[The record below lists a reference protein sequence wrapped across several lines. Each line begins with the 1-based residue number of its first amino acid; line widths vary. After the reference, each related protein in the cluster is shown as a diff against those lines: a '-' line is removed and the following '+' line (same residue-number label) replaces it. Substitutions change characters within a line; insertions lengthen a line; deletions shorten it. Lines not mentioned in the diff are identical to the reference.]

1 MPIPPSSYQQQYL
14 YCPTADEPVK
24 HQPSP
29 DLRYACCGKP
39 VPSAMQDAN
48 APPPDQNIHN
58 IWCPIANT
66 AKRHIATESQRFGC
80 CGRLVPA
87 ALRIKTEADNTPIKI
102 EYGNSKRTTAVQM
115 TRMDQNSK
123 ATIKQQSFPLPSGVE
138 VICLDSDEEDSSNC
152 VVASRST
159 PAVITG
165 VAKNA
170 FTPSNKLKNESQ
182 PTRQATVIAATPIS
196 ETRHLQFWIGPASQR
211 WSSFKLL
218 GTTRYTFP
226 NINQLLPPVEQFIVN
241 DLLPL
246 SADYEEQSRINP
258 AFKPPF
264 IRAQILPF
272 FSRSSGPVRLARGK
286 ENPKTVRDLLRE
298 LPTQGTTIKGTT
310 IYVVLE
316 YDDSDNRVF
325 SEGNEALGRSH
336 SPESQ
341 KPLTVKRERDS
352 TSPIPTIKTER
363 VTPPP
368 KKLRALVYSPGQLSP
383 EPELPLTERLDSM
396 FHAGS
401 PDPEANISTNEGSG
415 HRRSSSLTP
424 PPTNLSS
431 SPPHS
436 EVPSTTQRITRSSL
450 LKKNKKK
457 NKA

>member
-1 MPIPPSSYQQQYL
+1 MPTPPSSYQQQYS
-14 YCPTADEPVK
+14 YCPAAEEPVK
-24 HQPSP
+24 HQSSP

-48 APPPDQNIHN
+48 APPPDQNVLN

-66 AKRHIATESQRFGC
+66 AKRHTATKSQRFGC

-165 VAKNA
+165 SFKSIRPLKDIVQRQHVEAARRATFLQVTSKKNRFQLCKFRMYVPDICEHSGVAKNA
-170 FTPSNKLKNESQ
+170 LTPSNKRKNESQ
-182 PTRQATVIAATPIS
+182 STRQVTVIAATPIS

-218 GTTRYTFP
+218 GTTRYTFR

-272 FSRSSGPVRLARGK
+272 FSRSSGPVRLARDK

-325 SEGNEALGRSH
+325 SEGNEALGRSP

-341 KPLTVKRERDS
+341 KPLPVKRERDS

-363 VTPPP
+363 VTP
-368 KKLRALVYSPGQLSP
+368 LRKNY
-383 EPELPLTERLDSM
+383 EL
-396 FHAGS
+396 
-401 PDPEANISTNEGSG
+401 
-415 HRRSSSLTP
+415 
-424 PPTNLSS
+424 
-431 SPPHS
+431 
-436 EVPSTTQRITRSSL
+436 
-450 LKKNKKK
+450 
-457 NKA
+457 